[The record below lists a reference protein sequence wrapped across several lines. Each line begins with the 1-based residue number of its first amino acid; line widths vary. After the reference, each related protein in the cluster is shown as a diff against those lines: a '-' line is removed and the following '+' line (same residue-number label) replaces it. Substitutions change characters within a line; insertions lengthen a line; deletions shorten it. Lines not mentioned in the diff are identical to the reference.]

1 MPTIQLVVY
10 LFMYLLLYLKCTCTF
25 MSNPYRPGPRTPC
38 VRVLFEHRS
47 FISATVTSS
56 YGMNDNERRLLL
68 SEIFFVVLKSLL
80 FKQKQQQQKNV
91 LKNYP

>member
-1 MPTIQLVVY
+1 
-10 LFMYLLLYLKCTCTF
+10 

-68 SEIFFVVLKSLL
+68 SENVVVVVAAVVLKSLL
-80 FKQKQQQQKNV
+80 FKQKQQQQTNV
-91 LKNYP
+91 FKNYP

>member
-1 MPTIQLVVY
+1 
-10 LFMYLLLYLKCTCTF
+10 

-68 SEIFFVVLKSLL
+68 SEIFVVAAGVVLKSLL